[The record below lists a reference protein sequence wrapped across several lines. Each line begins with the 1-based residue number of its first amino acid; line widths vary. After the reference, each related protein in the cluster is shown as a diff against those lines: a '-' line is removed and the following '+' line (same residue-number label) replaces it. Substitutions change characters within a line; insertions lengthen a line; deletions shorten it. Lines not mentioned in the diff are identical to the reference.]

1 MPILFRTLGLL
12 LIVAVVG
19 GGAAAQGPVVLTAAQ
34 RAEFE
39 QWWDG
44 QPKIPLPYENDGV
57 KVLIVEFTDLQCPFC
72 RQKHI
77 ELKPILAKYA
87 AKPGDVRFLL
97 KHWPINTACNAG
109 ASRTLHPSACD
120 AAAAVVMARP
130 KKTAELLID
139 WLFMNQDGMTAASV
153 SRAAAE
159 VGKITDFDA
168 GYARAIQEVKTDAAL
183 GSSLHVDSTP
193 SFFVNGRRVPGGG
206 LSPAYFEAL
215 LELEIKR
222 AK

>member
-1 MPILFRTLGLL
+1 MRTLTRTLAL
-12 LIVAVVG
+12 FLVVLALTG
-19 GGAAAQGPVVLTAAQ
+19 GGATAQGRVLTAAE

-39 QWWDG
+39 QWWDS
-44 QPKIPLPYENDGV
+44 QPKISLPYDNDGA
-57 KVLIVEFTDLQCPFC
+57 KVLILEFTDLQCPFC

-109 ASRTLHPSACD
+109 ASRTLHPAACD
-120 AAAAVVMARP
+120 AAAAAVMARP
-130 KKTAELLID
+130 KKTAEQLID
-139 WLFMNQDGMTAASV
+139 WLFMNQDGMTAATV
-153 SRAAAE
+153 RRAAAE

-193 SFFVNGRRVPGGG
+193 AFFVNGRRVPGGG
-206 LSPAYFEAL
+206 LPPVYFEAL
-215 LELEIKR
+215 LELEISR